1 MNSCTICNKIFLNN
15 REKSKHTN
23 NPDKYCLNKHKIVE
37 YHDNKYVV
45 MDILSKGDKFLCVID
60 FDDFN
65 KCKRHWNKTVAG
77 YIYTEKIRNVKEY
90 LHHVIM
96 NGQLEENKT
105 VDHINRNT
113 LDNRKANFRIIDQT
127 HQNYNQNKK
136 KRRKTYP
143 KLVKDGIKDEDLP
156 RCVSFSSKEERFSFE
171 LRENGK
177 KIKTIKGTRQS
188 LPNLRIKLNRLIKR
202 IKEEIEKDPKLFEY
216 YQMFGELTEE
226 GEKLQK
232 EYEEII
238 SL

>member
-1 MNSCTICNKIFLNN
+1 MNYLN
-15 REKSKHTN
+15 H
-23 NPDKYCLNKHKIVE
+23 
-37 YHDNKYVV
+37 
-45 MDILSKGDKFLCVID
+45 
-60 FDDFN
+60 
-65 KCKRHWNKTVAG
+65 
-77 YIYTEKIRNVKEY
+77 
-90 LHHVIM
+90 
-96 NGQLEENKT
+96 
-105 VDHINRNT
+105 
-113 LDNRKANFRIIDQT
+113 
-127 HQNYNQNKK
+127 NQNKK

-156 RCVSFSSKEERFSFE
+156 RCVSFNSKEERFNFE
-171 LRENGK
+171 LKKDGK
-177 KIKTIKGTRQS
+177 RIKTIKGTRQS

>member
-45 MDILSKGDKFLCVID
+45 MDILSKGNKFLCVID
-60 FDDFN
+60 YDDFD
-65 KCKRHWNKTVAG
+65 KCKCHWNLTQAG
-77 YIYTEKIRNVKEY
+77 YVMDLYKRNVY
-90 LHHVIM
+90 LHHIIM

-171 LRENGK
+171 LKKNGK

>member
-1 MNSCTICNKIFLNN
+1 MNCKLCNKIFPNN
-15 REKSKHTN
+15 RERARHDNS
-23 NPDKYCLNKHKIVE
+23 PDKYCLNKHKIVE

-45 MDILSKGDKFLCVID
+45 MDILSKGNKFLCVID
-60 FDDFN
+60 YDDFD
-65 KCKRHWNKTVAG
+65 KCKCHWNLTQAG
-77 YIYTEKIRNVKEY
+77 YVMDLYKRNVY
-90 LHHVIM
+90 LHHIIM

-171 LRENGK
+171 LKKNGK

>member
-37 YHDNKYVV
+37 YHDNKYIV
-45 MDILSKGDKFLCVID
+45 MDILSKGNKFLCVID
-60 FDDFN
+60 YDDFD
-65 KCKRHWNKTVAG
+65 KCKCHWNLTQAG
-77 YIYTEKIRNVKEY
+77 YVMDLYKRNVY
-90 LHHVIM
+90 LHHIIM

-156 RCVSFSSKEERFSFE
+156 RCVSFSSKEERFSFGTKE
-171 LRENGK
+171 TVEIVSNLDAYTIVGGGDSVSAINKYSNLEKFNHVSTGGGASLEYLEGK
-177 KIKTIKGTRQS
+177 Q
-188 LPNLRIKLNRLIKR
+188 LPGVNKYPPLI
-202 IKEEIEKDPKLFEY
+202 I
-216 YQMFGELTEE
+216 
-226 GEKLQK
+226 
-232 EYEEII
+232 
-238 SL
+238 